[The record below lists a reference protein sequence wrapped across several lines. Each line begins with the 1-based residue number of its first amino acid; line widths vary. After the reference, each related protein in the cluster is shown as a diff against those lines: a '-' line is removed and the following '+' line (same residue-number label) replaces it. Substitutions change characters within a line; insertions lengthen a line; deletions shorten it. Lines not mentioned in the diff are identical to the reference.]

1 MFPETYWIV
10 WTVALAT
17 LGLSA
22 LVGETFLPWLAVAI
36 ASAGLADFLGAGIDA
51 QFFWFS
57 LTLIISVLASRT
69 IFRQQRNTKHLSIT
83 ETTADMIGG
92 TVTVLH
98 VDKKK
103 PYLGEAQAIS
113 GRLWR
118 VEHETGEVLVINQ
131 PYVCKS
137 AQGISL
143 KIK

>member
-69 IFRQQRNTKHLSIT
+69 IFRQQRNTKHSMAMQT
-83 ETTADMIGG
+83 NADQSTANQCN
-92 TVTVLH
+92 
-98 VDKKK
+98 
-103 PYLGEAQAIS
+103 AQQSKAMQS
-113 GRLWR
+113 RANHW
-118 VEHETGEVLVINQ
+118 
-131 PYVCKS
+131 K
-137 AQGISL
+137 
-143 KIK
+143 